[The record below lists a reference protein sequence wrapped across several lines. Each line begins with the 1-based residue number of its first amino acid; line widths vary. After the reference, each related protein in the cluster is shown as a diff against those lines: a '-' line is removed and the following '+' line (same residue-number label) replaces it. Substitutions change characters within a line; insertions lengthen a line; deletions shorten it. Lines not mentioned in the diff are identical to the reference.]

1 MASVN
6 KVILLGNLGA
16 DPDVRYTA
24 EGNRAIAQLS
34 IATTRRYRNQ
44 QSQELVSETEWHRV
58 VLFGRTAEVAKDYL
72 RKGHPVYIE
81 GRLRTRKW
89 QDQNGQDRYTTEIVG
104 ETMQLLSGRD
114 RQDTGVSSSYV
125 SRPADSYATRQS
137 DNSFESGPRPHPQT
151 RNAVPAPATTSSI
164 DNLDEDVP
172 F

>member
-24 EGNRAIAQLS
+24 DGNRAVATLS

-44 QSQELVSETEWHRV
+44 QTQELVNETEWHRV
-58 VLFGRTAEVAKDYL
+58 VMFGRTAEVAKEYL
-72 RKGHPVYIE
+72 HKGNPVYIE

-89 QDQNGQDRYTTEIVG
+89 QDQNGQDRFTTEIVC
-104 ETMQLLSGRD
+104 ETMQLLSGRE
-114 RQDTGVSSSYV
+114 RTEGSGNYV
-125 SRPADSYATRQS
+125 
-137 DNSFESGPRPHPQT
+137 PHPASNTGYAPT
-151 RNAVPAPATTSSI
+151 RSMDDGFDKPKSAPSHQPTPSPTGTSL
-164 DNLDEDVP
+164 DTLDEDVP

>member
-44 QSQELVSETEWHRV
+44 QTQELVSETEWHRV
-58 VLFGRTAEVAKDYL
+58 VMFGRTAEVAKEYL
-72 RKGHPVYIE
+72 HKGNPVYIE

-89 QDQNGQDRYTTEIVG
+89 QDQNGQDRYTTEIVCDQ
-104 ETMQLLSGRD
+104 MQLLSSRGD
-114 RQDTGVSSSYV
+114 GGAPAGGWAP
-125 SRPADSYATRQS
+125 RPAADG
-137 DNSFESGPRPHPQT
+137 FESQPRPAARP
-151 RNAVPAPATTSSI
+151 AAAPAAAPATSASI
-164 DNLDEDVP
+164 DTLDEDVP

>member
-44 QSQELVSETEWHRV
+44 QTQELVSETEWHRV
-58 VLFGRTAEVAKDYL
+58 VMFGRTAEVAKEYL
-72 RKGHPVYIE
+72 RKGNPVYIE

-89 QDQNGQDRYTTEIVG
+89 QDQNGQDRYTTEIVCD
-104 ETMQLLSGRD
+104 TMQLLSGRD
-114 RQDTGVSSSYV
+114 RGDGAPAGGSSGGWAP
-125 SRPADSYATRQS
+125 RPAS
-137 DNSFESGPRPHPQT
+137 DGFESQPRPAARQPS
-151 RNAVPAPATTSSI
+151 APAPQPAATSASI
-164 DNLDEDVP
+164 DTLDEDVP

>member
-44 QSQELVSETEWHRV
+44 QTQELVSETEWHRV
-58 VLFGRTAEVAKDYL
+58 VMFGRTAEVAKEYL
-72 RKGHPVYIE
+72 HKGNPVYIE

-89 QDQNGQDRYTTEIVG
+89 QDQNGQDRYTTEIVCDQ
-104 ETMQLLSGRD
+104 MQLLSSRGD
-114 RQDTGVSSSYV
+114 GGVPAGGGQSGGWAP
-125 SRPADSYATRQS
+125 RPAADG
-137 DNSFESGPRPHPQT
+137 FESQPRPAARP
-151 RNAVPAPATTSSI
+151 AAAPAGAPATSASI
-164 DNLDEDVP
+164 DTLDEDVP

>member
-44 QSQELVSETEWHRV
+44 QTQELVSETEWHRV
-58 VLFGRTAEVAKDYL
+58 VMFGRTAEVAKEYL
-72 RKGHPVYIE
+72 HKGNPVYIE

-104 ETMQLLSGRD
+104 DQMQLLSARE
-114 RQDTGVSSSYV
+114 QTHEEQ
-125 SRPADSYATRQS
+125 TRQS
-137 DNSFESGPRPHPQT
+137 ASK
-151 RNAVPAPATTSSI
+151 PAPARKAKAAPAESI
-164 DNLDEDVP
+164 ENVEEDVP